1 MMVYH
6 RDGCMSREL
15 AWLQNTECV
24 GSLGEKAFSDAHMA
38 CEQHGGAEGG
48 ESLQPRLFTQTSYG
62 IVEQIHI
69 KKTFASFSLI
79 LAPEKAKRE
88 RI

>member
-6 RDGCMSREL
+6 RDGCVSREL

-48 ESLQPRLFTQTSYG
+48 EKACSRGSSHKLRTALLNKFT
-62 IVEQIHI
+62 
-69 KKTFASFSLI
+69 
-79 LAPEKAKRE
+79 
-88 RI
+88 